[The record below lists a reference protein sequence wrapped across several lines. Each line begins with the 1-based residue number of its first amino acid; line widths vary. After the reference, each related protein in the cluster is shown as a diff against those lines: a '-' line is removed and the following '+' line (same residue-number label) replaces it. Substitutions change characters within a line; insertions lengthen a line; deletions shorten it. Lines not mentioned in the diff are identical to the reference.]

1 MSVSRKGV
9 VAGVIGTC
17 TALFLVWIVVVPSLL
32 LCFRIRI
39 SGSVYGSQLKH
50 QKCSTISHSICAHM
64 YIIHFSKFGTF
75 LCGLIREKRHQ
86 FMGCQNIAIKV
97 RDVSMAGALFQRNA
111 PKSAATPDL
120 NHTFVLSNYHNTYV
134 VTSLIF
140 CLGASPVILPTQHCY
155 R

>member
-1 MSVSRKGV
+1 MLLSSSGLQAGNSFLLASLDSLVSVSRKGV

-50 QKCSTISHSICAHM
+50 QKCSTISHSIRARM

-75 LCGLIREKRHQ
+75 LCGLIREKRHE
-86 FMGCQNIAIKV
+86 FMGCQNSLFYQTRFRSGA
-97 RDVSMAGALFQRNA
+97 AALFGVF
-111 PKSAATPDL
+111 L
-120 NHTFVLSNYHNTYV
+120 
-134 VTSLIF
+134 
-140 CLGASPVILPTQHCY
+140 
-155 R
+155 